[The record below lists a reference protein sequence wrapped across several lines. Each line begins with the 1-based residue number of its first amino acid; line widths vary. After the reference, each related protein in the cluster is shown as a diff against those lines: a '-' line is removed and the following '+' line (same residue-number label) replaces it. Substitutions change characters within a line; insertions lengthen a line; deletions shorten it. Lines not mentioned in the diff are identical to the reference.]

1 MTYLEFIE
9 QVKERAHSQLSY
21 DPGMM
26 EFLPE
31 GYTSD
36 DPKDLEEIRF
46 INRRFVGVEAD
57 CLLTDFLLLQKKDE
71 KSGITQVQRLA
82 IRKMYEDS
90 KEEGF
95 DAVFDEVYRAKKN
108 LDNAGIDDEALSKR
122 GDASYESIREQLI
135 LRPLNYRLHIQDLK
149 NCVYQKIGDFVL
161 VLYQLIGNVEHLLTT
176 SKIKRDELEN
186 WGMTDQMEKVMRDAL
201 ENTARLFPPC
211 VYNQRTQK
219 EVNFLTEDLTKE
231 DIVYEHSNMILL
243 STTKTTNGAVAL
255 FYPGVVEK
263 MMEIMGGSFTAV
275 FMNINDV
282 MIFSRNDPRAAR
294 YADGAKHSNKMGE
307 MLSGRLYFCDKN
319 GVRPA

>member
-9 QVKERAHSQLSY
+9 QVKEKAHSELSY
-21 DPGMM
+21 DLDMM

-36 DPKDLEEIRF
+36 DPTKLEEIRF
-46 INRRFVGVEAD
+46 ANRRFVGVEAD

-71 KSGITQVQRLA
+71 KSGIMNVQRLA

-90 KEEGF
+90 KKKGF
-95 DAVFDEVYRAKKN
+95 DTIFGEVRKTKK
-108 LDNAGIDDEALSKR
+108 GIDEAVIDNEALSKR
-122 GDASYESIREQLI
+122 GDANYDGIREQLI
-135 LRPLNYRLHIQDLK
+135 LRPLNYSLHIQDLK

-161 VLYQLIGNVEHLLTT
+161 VLYQLIGNAEHLLTT
-176 SKIKRDELEN
+176 SKIKRNELEM
-186 WGMTDQMEKVMRDAL
+186 WGMADQMERVMRDAL

-219 EVNFLTEDLTKE
+219 EVNFLTEDFTKE
-231 DIVYEHSNMILL
+231 DIIYENSNMILL

-263 MMEIMGGSFTAV
+263 MMEIMGGSFSAV

-282 MIFSRNDPRAAR
+282 MIFSRNDPRADR
-294 YADGAKHSNKMGE
+294 YADGAKHSNPMGE
-307 MLSGRLYFCDKN
+307 MLSGRIYFCDKN

>member
-1 MTYLEFIE
+1 M
-9 QVKERAHSQLSY
+9 
-21 DPGMM
+21 
-26 EFLPE
+26 
-31 GYTSD
+31 
-36 DPKDLEEIRF
+36 
-46 INRRFVGVEAD
+46 
-57 CLLTDFLLLQKKDE
+57 
-71 KSGITQVQRLA
+71 
-82 IRKMYEDS
+82 
-90 KEEGF
+90 
-95 DAVFDEVYRAKKN
+95 YRAKKN